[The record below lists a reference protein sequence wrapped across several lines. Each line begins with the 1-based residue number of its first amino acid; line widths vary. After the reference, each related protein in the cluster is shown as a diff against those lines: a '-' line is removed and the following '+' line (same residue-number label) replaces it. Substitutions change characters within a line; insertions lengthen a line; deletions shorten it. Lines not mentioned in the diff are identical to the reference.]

1 MEDRKL
7 AVLIDSEN
15 ISGKHVKKMFEKIR
29 QYGEIICCRIYG
41 NWSKNST
48 WKKSAILE
56 YGMVPVQQF
65 EFASG
70 KNSADITMVIDAMD
84 LMASGIPD
92 GFVLVT
98 GDSDFTRLALRLR
111 QQGLFVA
118 GFGIGEKTP
127 NSLVKAVNVFV
138 DMESWKEKTE
148 KAEPEAKPA
157 AKSGTKAKAKTA
169 AKPKPE
175 PEAKAAAKGEPQ
187 PAAKPAR
194 KGREPKIPAVPEEE
208 VRRTIRDLISTEP
221 DQTISPA
228 ELGRILSVRY
238 PNLKFTDYGCKQLT
252 DFLNKNFPGVIID
265 ENRSVRLPETEQER
279 TSPEQDIRE
288 ILVQH
293 GGAVNNLGFI
303 STEMKK
309 KDPGF
314 SSRKYGFKSMTTLL
328 KSFPDF
334 QVAGNTVRLKSS
346 QI

>member
-15 ISGKHVKKMFEKIR
+15 ISGRRVKKMFEKIR

-65 EFASG
+65 EYASG

-98 GDSDFTRLALRLR
+98 GDSDFTRLALRIR

-118 GFGIGEKTP
+118 GFGMGEKTP

-138 DMESWKEKTE
+138 DMESWKEEKTE
-148 KAEPEAKPA
+148 PAAKPA
-157 AKSGTKAKAKTA
+157 AKGKGKTA

-175 PEAKAAAKGEPQ
+175 PAEAKPAAKAEPQ

-194 KGREPKIPAVPEEE
+194 KGRAEKIPAVPEEE
-208 VRRTIRDLISTEP
+208 VRRTIRELIGKEP
-221 DQTISPA
+221 DRTISPA
-228 ELGRILSVRY
+228 ELGRNLSARY

-288 ILVQH
+288 ILLQH

-334 QVAGNTVRLKSS
+334 QVAGNTVRLKSN